1 MSLHIKD
8 LDWARTEKVT
18 DILQEGQ
25 EVNKILALPE
35 KTEGWPWIKQLAEHP
50 FDLYAKTLNK
60 DDIIQVEVTRILLDG
75 IHVNNGNIDC
85 FIPIAK
91 VSTEKLRTPAQVV
104 KVGEIVDAKVQSIDM
119 KGKNLNLTLILDDKS
134 EETVENKSYQSEDT
148 NFTIGESIGD
158 ALDDLLK

>member
-1 MSLHIKD
+1 M
-8 LDWARTEKVT
+8 
-18 DILQEGQ
+18 
-25 EVNKILALPE
+25 
-35 KTEGWPWIKQLAEHP
+35 
-50 FDLYAKTLNK
+50 
-60 DDIIQVEVTRILLDG
+60 DG
-75 IHVNNGNIDC
+75 IHVNANGNIDC